1 MDMAC
6 VTEQFLGFLKEEE
19 KSDATI
25 SKYVYELQMFLQFL
39 GKKEI
44 GKELLIQYRSHLS
57 SLYRPQTVNGKLSA
71 VNAYLRFMGLG
82 EYRVKFLKVQRRAYI
97 DEKRELTEKEYERLM
112 ETAGRQGNYQL
123 YYLMMTICSTGIRVS
138 ELRYVTVESVMEGKA
153 EISMK
158 GKYRIV
164 IFPKNLAAEL
174 KAFAR
179 KNGIRSGSIF
189 CTRTGRPL
197 DRSNICHAM
206 KKLCMKAGVMRDKVF
221 PHNFRHL
228 FARSFYAV
236 EKNMAHLADILGH
249 SSIETT
255 RIYVAAS
262 VKEHERVLNRLKI
275 GVIKKIP
282 QNNHSVVQRS
292 LMINHRSKNSI
303 QYI

>member
-1 MDMAC
+1 MNMAC
-6 VTEQFLGFLKEEE
+6 TIEQFLGFLKKEE

-25 SKYVYELQMFLQFL
+25 SKYSYELQMFLQFL
-39 GKKEI
+39 GKREL
-44 GKELLIQYRSHLS
+44 GKELLIQYRSYLS
-57 SLYRPQTVNGKLSA
+57 GMYRPQTVNGKLSA
-71 VNAYLRFMGLG
+71 VNAYLRFMGMN

-112 ETAGRQGNYQL
+112 EAAGTQGKYQM

-138 ELRYVTVESVMEGKA
+138 ELKYVTVEAVMQGKA

-164 IFPKNLAAEL
+164 IFPKNLSAEL

-179 KNGIRSGSIF
+179 NNGIRKGSIF
-189 CTRTGRPL
+189 CTRNGRPL

-206 KKLCMKAGVMRDKVF
+206 KKLCAKAGVQRDKVF

-228 FARSFYAV
+228 FARSFYAA

-262 VKEHERVLNRLKI
+262 VKEYERVLNRLKI

-282 QNNHSVVQRS
+282 QNNHSVVK
-292 LMINHRSKNSI
+292 LAYVNPLV
-303 QYI
+303 